1 MSDAVAPFDD
11 PFGDDLLAPAM
22 EMFAVR
28 VAVAPIGGTPAILR
42 GVFDRLHIEV
52 GFGADGAPISASR
65 SQIGVSVGE
74 WGDPKQGD
82 AIDVRIR
89 RGRAVHVDEA
99 VAVGD
104 VVLHYLVQDVEH
116 DGEGGAL
123 LILGARTL
131 AAGDVTPIGLPFIAG
146 GQVVGS

>member
-1 MSDAVAPFDD
+1 MSDLTEPFED

-28 VAVAPIGGTPAILR
+28 VAVAPVGGTSAIRR

-65 SQIGVSVGE
+65 SQIGVSIGE

-104 VVLHYLVQDVEH
+104 VVLHYLIQDVEH
-116 DGEGGAL
+116 DGAGGAL
-123 LILGARTL
+123 LILGARALSTEG
-131 AAGDVTPIGLPFIAG
+131 AAIGGLPFTPS
-146 GQVVGS
+146 GQVLGS